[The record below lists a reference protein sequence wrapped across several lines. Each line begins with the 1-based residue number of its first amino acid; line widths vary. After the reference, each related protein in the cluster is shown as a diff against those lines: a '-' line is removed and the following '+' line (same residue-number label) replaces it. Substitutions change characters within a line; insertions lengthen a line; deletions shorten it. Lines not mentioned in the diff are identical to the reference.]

1 MKAHCFEGFPMR
13 QHKEGKIERNKI
25 QLHGSGRSVAQ
36 GTVVVVVGRAWGPRE
51 RGSDPGA
58 E

>member
-36 GTVVVVVGRAWGPRE
+36 GTVVVVVVGRGLGPQRTQV
-51 RGSDPGA
+51 
-58 E
+58 